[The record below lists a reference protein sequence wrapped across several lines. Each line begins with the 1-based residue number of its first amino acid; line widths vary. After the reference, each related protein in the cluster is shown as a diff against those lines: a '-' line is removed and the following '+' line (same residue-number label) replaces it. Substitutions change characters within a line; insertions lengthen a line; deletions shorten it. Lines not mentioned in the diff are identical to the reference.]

1 MGKYKVIFLGPADE
15 APEAVQKLKE
25 EVVRRFRLS
34 LQEAERLIERAP
46 IRVKKDVSW
55 EEATRLKEALE
66 EAGGR
71 ASVEPMEAVP
81 GPSGDTPRMMQCPQ
95 CGYVQPEGEECIR
108 CGVVISKYLR
118 YKERAERG
126 REAAGPPQEEPAWE
140 QIGEKGVLR
149 GIFQTIKDVLFSPSR
164 FFRQMPVEKGIQMP
178 LLFGVIMGTFGGL
191 MPLWWNFLLSARVTG
206 IRDVFS
212 STFFILYA
220 LLLPLF
226 TAITIFVA
234 SGINHVCLM
243 LVKGNKRGFEATFRV
258 IAYSEAAYLWNII
271 PLLGGVIYSF
281 YTVVLYIIGLREVH
295 GITTGRAALAVFI
308 PLIVL
313 LLVFFLVVAAILIP
327 LIMGVSGMGRPPGM
341 GF

>member
-1 MGKYKVIFLGPADE
+1 MEGRYKVIFLGPADE
-15 APEAVQKLKE
+15 APEAVQRLKE

-34 LQEAERLIERAP
+34 PQEAERLVEKAP
-46 IRVKKDVSW
+46 IKVKRNASW
-55 EEATRLKEALE
+55 EEATSLKEALE
-66 EAGGR
+66 RAGGR
-71 ASVEPMEAVP
+71 ASVEPMEAIP
-81 GPSGDTPRMMQCPQ
+81 ASSPDTPRMMQCPQ

-118 YKERAERG
+118 YKEAEKQRG
-126 REAAGPPQEEPAWE
+126 VSPAGEEPAWE

-149 GIFQTIKDVLFSPSR
+149 GIFQTIKEVLFSPTR

-191 MPLWWNFLLSARVTG
+191 MPLWWNFLLSARMMG
-206 IRDVFS
+206 IRGLFS

-220 LLLPLF
+220 LLLPIF

-234 SGINHVCLM
+234 SGVNHACLM

-271 PLLGGVIYSF
+271 PLLGGLIYSF
-281 YTVVLYIIGLREVH
+281 YTVILYIIGLREVH

-308 PLIVL
+308 PLIVF
-313 LLVFFLVVAAILIP
+313 LLVFFFLVAAVVIP
-327 LIMGVSGMGRPPGM
+327 LIMGISGMGRPPGM